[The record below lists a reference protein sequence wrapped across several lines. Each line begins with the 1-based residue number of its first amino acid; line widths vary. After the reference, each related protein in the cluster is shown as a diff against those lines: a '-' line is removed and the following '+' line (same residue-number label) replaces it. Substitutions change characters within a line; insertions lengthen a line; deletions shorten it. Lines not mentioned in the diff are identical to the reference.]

1 MSRSLQEE
9 VVTSRLLI
17 YREVALNSFRSWDG
31 VIGAL
36 GLMAALLILL
46 DAGGPVLAPFK
57 LIMCLALP
65 GWVLVSRLADADP
78 AARLVWT
85 VVASAMLFTVFA
97 FFMAWSGIWHP
108 RPVAAAGL
116 VASSAAIV
124 LFPAVHGFGSRPFD
138 WRLRPLRQLIPLDRV
153 RLLGRLRER
162 SLRELLPWLV
172 LGAALIMWGI
182 SLAMTGSGDLDTW
195 GLLTKYPATW
205 YLAVAAVLGL
215 CIWGIGTRR
224 EIRARFLIASVSG
237 LVVMLYASAN
247 LLTAVPRLPWSYK
260 HIAVTDFIGATGQ
273 MDPSVDIYNR
283 WPGFFAS
290 SAFLGETIG
299 LRDAL
304 DYAAWAEIGFALLNV
319 VTVLAIARA
328 LSRNPRVY
336 WTATLVFVLANWV
349 NQNYYSPQ
357 AFGYTL
363 YLTMCL
369 IVLTFLR
376 STPIMVVQVL
386 EERLTRPQLPVIESY
401 ERPIGRSLRVTA
413 IVAVLLLQAAIV
425 VSHQL
430 TPYLALLGLVPL
442 FLLGYFRPRWLAP
455 ALVVMTLLY
464 LIPNIGFIEQ
474 KYGLFTGFDPLANAG
489 YQPRSDTFTD
499 PAAWLMTTRW
509 MARAAVLLSVL
520 TGVLALAGF
529 VRRLMQG
536 EVRTTLMVA
545 WMAVAPAFG
554 LLGQS
559 YGGEARLRIYLFA
572 LPWLAIGVAW
582 LFWSGPLRTR
592 KALLGATASLSAM
605 ALLFSVVY
613 FQPEEDHR
621 IPQGDVVASQWID
634 SRARSGDVI
643 FEPGYFFPTLIGPNY
658 PNYYRTIR
666 VAPLSGLI
674 KNLTGPVNAE
684 NIEKYADSIKPT
696 SNVYVVISDNKRE
709 DESAAKLSPSGTVS
723 NFERDLSFDNR
734 ASRVFESET
743 VRIYQI
749 AGTP

>member
-1 MSRSLQEE
+1 
-9 VVTSRLLI
+9 
-17 YREVALNSFRSWDG
+17 
-31 VIGAL
+31 
-36 GLMAALLILL
+36 
-46 DAGGPVLAPFK
+46 
-57 LIMCLALP
+57 
-65 GWVLVSRLADADP
+65 
-78 AARLVWT
+78 
-85 VVASAMLFTVFA
+85 
-97 FFMAWSGIWHP
+97 
-108 RPVAAAGL
+108 
-116 VASSAAIV
+116 
-124 LFPAVHGFGSRPFD
+124 
-138 WRLRPLRQLIPLDRV
+138 
-153 RLLGRLRER
+153 
-162 SLRELLPWLV
+162 
-172 LGAALIMWGI
+172 
-182 SLAMTGSGDLDTW
+182 
-195 GLLTKYPATW
+195 
-205 YLAVAAVLGL
+205 
-215 CIWGIGTRR
+215 
-224 EIRARFLIASVSG
+224 
-237 LVVMLYASAN
+237 
-247 LLTAVPRLPWSYK
+247 
-260 HIAVTDFIGATGQ
+260 
-273 MDPSVDIYNR
+273 
-283 WPGFFAS
+283 
-290 SAFLGETIG
+290 
-299 LRDAL
+299 
-304 DYAAWAEIGFALLNV
+304 
-319 VTVLAIARA
+319 
-328 LSRNPRVY
+328 
-336 WTATLVFVLANWV
+336 
-349 NQNYYSPQ
+349 
-357 AFGYTL
+357 
-363 YLTMCL
+363 
-369 IVLTFLR
+369 
-376 STPIMVVQVL
+376 
-386 EERLTRPQLPVIESY
+386 
-401 ERPIGRSLRVTA
+401 
-413 IVAVLLLQAAIV
+413 
-425 VSHQL
+425 
-430 TPYLALLGLVPL
+430 
-442 FLLGYFRPRWLAP
+442 
-455 ALVVMTLLY
+455 MTLLY

-634 SRARSGDVI
+634 SHARSGDVI

-696 SNVYVVISDNKRE
+696 SNVYVVVSDNKRE
-709 DESAAKLSPSGTVS
+709 DESAAKLSPAGTIS
-723 NFERDLSFDNR
+723 NFERELSFDNR

>member
-9 VVTSRLLI
+9 VVTSRLVI

-36 GLMAALLILL
+36 GLLAALLILL
-46 DAGGPVLAPFK
+46 DAGGTVLAPFK

-138 WRLRPLRQLIPLDRV
+138 LRLRPLRQMIPMDRL

-162 SLRELLPWLV
+162 GLRELLPWLV

-182 SLAMTGSGDLDTW
+182 SLAMTGSGALDTW
-195 GLLTKYPATW
+195 GLLTKYPVTW

-224 EIRARFLIASVSG
+224 ETPARFLIASVSG

-290 SAFLGETIG
+290 SAFLGEAIG

-376 STPIMVVQVL
+376 STPVMVVQLL

-545 WMAVAPAFG
+545 WLAVAPAFG

-592 KALLGATASLSAM
+592 KALLGATAALSSM
-605 ALLFSVVY
+605 ALLFSIVY

-621 IPQGDVVASQWID
+621 IPKGDVVASQWID
-634 SRARSGDVI
+634 SHSRSGDVI

-696 SNVYVVISDNKRE
+696 SNVYVVFSDNKRE
-709 DESAAKLSPSGTVS
+709 DESAAKLSPAGTVS

-734 ASRVFESET
+734 ASRVFETET